1 MLISIV
7 YSKTKYM
14 QTNLKYLSLFVSL
27 LLVFSFGATAQ
38 TPKING
44 IASYK
49 AEMVPQGY
57 AKRFEASGCPLTGDS
72 LYVWEYRGGTS
83 GTFDLVSSWNSA
95 YKNGSGLAD
104 DGNKVLAETVQ
115 LGNDGRTGVMQYR
128 VSCTNSPGVLKPANT
143 KAVIEL
149 RVVPS
154 NFTPTMYISEIKCGA
169 IGTNAGGYLRINSGG
184 ECTDGYYWVDA
195 NNRPFTEDGDAILEG
210 NFANGRISLSCVYNN
225 VADTDGSQ
233 GGQTSFHNA
242 IGAKRWLD
250 VKKYYAPPVPSTTN
264 LLMVFKNPEYQAK
277 ITNGNSKVDVCPSDE
292 VFVSALRISENISAY
307 SGFYDFNFA
316 YRTPESQGVFLT
328 LPDGTNGATQARA
341 NVSGVY
347 GIRIEDR
354 QMFNGRPACL
364 AQPFFVDNARING
377 TPGLEVKVQTVVK
390 PSITSVTNF
399 NVCPDGSTSLVAA
412 GATNP
417 KSYTWTFNDVQIAD
431 NSSDNLSINSTGNA
445 KVFYVSNLTNS
456 LGSNCSSASSD
467 VVAIAAFPRPSKPT
481 VSSSGRTSY
490 CEYLSISDRLTAVSD
505 QAVAWAWSTGG
516 TTKEVT
522 ANAFGS
528 YTVQITDAN
537 GCTAS
542 SDPFSITKIARP
554 AAPSVAMAA
563 GSLDLNC
570 VLGANGSPTAIG
582 LVVSN
587 PEDAK
592 FSYQWFTTNSETALG
607 SGSALNGVTGNAT
620 GSVTY
625 YAIRTDK
632 TTNCFSDR
640 EASKVTGKRLIFQA
654 NPVDNAAKVSK
665 EAYAMKVNFA
675 SSLGG
680 ATAGAHEWKYGNTTL
695 PETGEKANAFNANGG
710 NGDYTVRRNY
720 TYSIEG
726 RSLVCWSNSVK
737 YTYVADPDFA
747 GVIVYP
753 NPTNAEVK
761 VSVLDQA
768 TWANANVL
776 IYDMAGRLLYS
787 GTLSGSAIQTNN
799 LGNGVYVLNI
809 RSNNGE
815 KTFQTKLV
823 VNK

>member
-1 MLISIV
+1 MQLNL
-7 YSKTKYM
+7 SKF
-14 QTNLKYLSLFVSL
+14 QSL
-27 LLVFSFGATAQ
+27 LWCLLLTIGTLHAQ
-38 TPKING
+38 TPKIDG
-44 IASYK
+44 VAGVK
-49 AEMVPQGY
+49 QAMVPAGY
-57 AKRFEASGCPLTGDS
+57 AKKFVASGCAVTDF
-72 LYVWEYRGGTS
+72 YVWEYRNITTGGS
-83 GTFDLVSSWNSA
+83 FALVPNWNNF
-95 YKNGSGLAD
+95 YGVGSGSVA
-104 DGNKVLAETVQ
+104 DGNKVEVQTVD
-115 LGNDGRTGVMQYR
+115 LGDPGERSEREYR
-128 VSCTNSPGVLKPANT
+128 VSCSSVQGTLVPANT
-143 KAVIEL
+143 KASIVL
-149 RVVPS
+149 NVRPTNFVPQARTVS
-154 NFTPTMYISEIKCGA
+154 PTCGNITGNFTGSLGIV
-169 IGTNAGGYLRINSGG
+169 TNG
-184 ECTDGYYWVDA
+184 EC
-195 NNRPFTEDGDAILEG
+195 LEG
-210 NFANGRISLSCVYNN
+210 FRWEYPDGSTFDEDADVGLSGNYPVGNYRVACIFPN
-225 VADTDGSQ
+225 VADTGTDGRQ
-233 GGQTSFHNA
+233 EGTSSIHTFT
-242 IGAKRWLD
+242 GAKASVE
-250 VKKYYAPPVPSTTN
+250 VKRYYNPPVISTSN
-264 LLMVFKNPEYQAK
+264 LLMQFANVEYQDK
-277 ITNGNSKVDVCPSDE
+277 IVNGNSKVDICSDNQLY
-292 VFVSALRISENISAY
+292 VTSLNLANTRNSLGTY
-307 SGFYDFNFA
+307 YDFQFV
-316 YRTPESQGVFLT
+316 YRNQETWGRFL
-328 LPDGTNGATQARA
+328 PVPNVVNTNVNQVLATI
-341 NVSGVY
+341 SGVY
-347 GIRIEDR
+347 GLKITDKQIL
-354 QMFNGRPACL
+354 NGRPACL
-364 AQPFFVDNARING
+364 AEGSVIVDNAAINF
-377 TPGLEVKVQTVVK
+377 TPGLEVNIQNLAK
-390 PSITSVTNF
+390 PTITSVTNF
-399 NVCPDGSTSLVAA
+399 NVCPNGTTPLVAD

-417 KSYTWTFNDVQIAD
+417 KTFNWTYNNALVTD
-431 NSSDNLSINSTGNA
+431 NSTNTLTIGATGTAQVYYTSNLS
-445 KVFYVSNLTNS
+445 NS
-456 LGSNCSSASSD
+456 LGVNCVSPVSEITT
-467 VVAIAAFPRPSKPT
+467 IAAFTAPEKPSIT
-481 VSSSGRTSY
+481 SSGKSSY
-490 CEYLSISDRLTAVSD
+490 CEYLSISDRLTAVSN

-570 VLGANGSPTAIG
+570 VLGANGSPTAVG